1 MFFRESVSQEKK
13 DSNVSLK
20 ASTSAELRTF
30 GGGKK
35 AAMKRKLSC
44 ETLE

>member
-35 AAMKRKLSC
+35 SSYEEEIVL
-44 ETLE
+44 